1 MNTDLSLSLAIFSL
15 SFGFFSHGA
24 THYTPMPEPTPTAI
38 VEVVHDEIEIEYLPE
53 VTVEIV
59 HSEVEINGQTEG

>member
-1 MNTDLSLSLAIFSL
+1 MNNVLLIATIAL

-24 THYTPMPEPTPTAI
+24 THYTPQPEATVII
-38 VEVVHDEIEIEYLPE
+38 VDDEIEIEYLPE

>member
-1 MNTDLSLSLAIFSL
+1 MNNVLFIATIAL

-24 THYTPMPEPTPTAI
+24 THYTPQVPEATVII
-38 VEVVHDEIEIEYLPE
+38 VDDEIEIEYLPE

-59 HSEVEINGQTEG
+59 HSEVEINGQIED

>member
-1 MNTDLSLSLAIFSL
+1 MNNVLFIATIAL

-24 THYTPMPEPTPTAI
+24 THYAPSVEPTPTAI
-38 VEVVHDEIEIEYLPE
+38 VEVVHSEVEIEYLPD

>member
-1 MNTDLSLSLAIFSL
+1 MNIDLYLSLAIFSL

-24 THYTPMPEPTPTAI
+24 THYTPQVPEATVII
-38 VEVVHDEIEIEYLPE
+38 VDDEVEIEYLPE